1 MLSPMWTKPAVWSA
15 GRDPLGMQATS
26 VRLYRR
32 LAPGL
37 TNVTNRLRYFSF
49 YCWAVDI
56 YERKVHSADL
66 KRWQVFI
73 RRAEAI
79 YALASN
85 LVDGPQSLGMAGGDW
100 ANRMKADLAANTDWD
115 TFDLKPHTDRP
126 GEAGQY
132 LKAKG
137 GNFGQFYVASMLEVG
152 MLAEFMGIPIV
163 SEGYGRQLAR
173 SFSESIGPA
182 EDGLLDAIVSGSV
195 SRVALEEIGV
205 AAHPARIPRESEEMA
220 LLRAYLL
227 GEREQVGGSERHRR
241 SSAWLRLQFMNRGI
255 GPTDDP
261 SLRRAFYARVAPDSS
276 PIDLTGETIDG
287 WRAYQANEFGHISLE
302 CLLNG
307 LIKCLDEFGGS
318 ASPDVAINAMLE
330 SGLDGSVRASGWRSW
345 ALEASSGTNEDSL
358 SEPVLKDLSQAAGG
372 SGFVWEQAARL
383 LATLWARWADNQ
395 HGLLHEISRGAG
407 PGGRSLA
414 GVLASLN
421 SVSNGSVQDALTRV
435 LQRHVVS
442 EHMAIAGQKLA
453 GAGTFTYHF
462 LWADGEMSEGQIG
475 AYGYTNP
482 RLQNLTRFLGDAGLH
497 EDGKVTLAGERF
509 LHAHQ
514 AH

>member
-26 VRLYRR
+26 VRLYRK

-49 YCWAVDI
+49 YCWVVDA
-56 YERKVHSADL
+56 YERNVHSADTR
-66 KRWQVFI
+66 RWQIFI

-85 LVDGPQSLGMAGGDW
+85 LVDGAQSIGMAGGDW
-100 ANRMKADLAANTDWD
+100 ANRIKATLNADAEWSD
-115 TFDLKPHTDRP
+115 FDLTPHTDRP

-152 MLAEFMGIPIV
+152 MLDEFTGIPIV
-163 SEGYGRQLAR
+163 SPVYGRNLAR
-173 SFSESIGPA
+173 SFSASIGSA
-182 EDGLLDAIVSGSV
+182 EEGLLEGIMKGRI
-195 SRVALEEIGV
+195 SRAALEEIGA
-205 AAHPARIPRESEEMA
+205 AAHPGTIPRDSEEMA

-227 GEREQVGGSERHRR
+227 GERAEAAGNERYRR
-241 SSAWLRLQFMNRGI
+241 SSAWLRLEFIDRGI
-255 GPTDDP
+255 SPSDDP
-261 SLRRAFYARVAPDSS
+261 SLRRALYARLGPDGSE
-276 PIDLTGETIDG
+276 IDLTGETIDG

-307 LIKCLDEFGGS
+307 LIKSLEGFGGT
-318 ASPDVAINAMLE
+318 ASPDDAINAMLE
-330 SGLDGSVRASGWRSW
+330 AALDSSARNSGWQSW
-345 ALEASSGTNEDSL
+345 AHEAADGTDEESL

-372 SGFVWEQAARL
+372 NAVVWAQATRL
-383 LATLWARWADNQ
+383 LATLWAKWSDNQ
-395 HGLLHEISRGAG
+395 MGLMHEISRAAG

-414 GVLASLN
+414 GVLTSLN
-421 SVSNGSVQDALTRV
+421 GLSNGSVQEALTSV
-435 LQRHVVS
+435 LMRHVVS

-462 LWADGEMSEGQIG
+462 LLADGEMSEGQLG
-475 AYGYTNP
+475 SYGYTNP
-482 RLQNLTRFLGDAGLH
+482 RLQNLTRFLSDAGLH
-497 EDGKVTLAGERF
+497 DDGKVTPAGKTF
-509 LHAHQ
+509 LDAHQ

>member
-1 MLSPMWTKPAVWSA
+1 MWTKPAVWSA

-49 YCWAVDI
+49 YCWAVDA
-56 YERKVHSADL
+56 YERQIHSGDL
-66 KRWQVFI
+66 RRWQIFI

-100 ANRMKADLAANTDWD
+100 ANRMKAGLSASADWD
-115 TFDLKPHTDRP
+115 IFELGPHTDRP

-132 LKAKG
+132 LKAKS

-152 MLAEFMGIPIV
+152 MLSEFMGIPIV
-163 SEGYGRQLAR
+163 SEGYGRELAR
-173 SFSESIGPA
+173 SFSNSIGAA
-182 EDGLLDAIVSGSV
+182 EQGLLDGIVSGSI
-195 SRVALEEIGV
+195 SRAALNEIGV
-205 AAHPARIPRESEEMA
+205 AAHPARIPRDSEEMA

-227 GEREQVGGSERHRR
+227 GERNQVGGSELQRR
-241 SSAWLRLQFMNRGI
+241 SSAWLRLELMNRGI
-255 GPTDDP
+255 GASDDA
-261 SLRRAFYARVAPDSS
+261 SMRKAFYARVAPDGS
-276 PIDLTGETIDG
+276 PIDITGDTIDG

-307 LIKCLDEFGGS
+307 LIACLNDFGGA
-318 ASPDVAINAMLE
+318 ASPEAAIDALLE
-330 SGLDGSVRASGWRSW
+330 ATLDAPARAVGWRSW
-345 ALEASSGTNEDSL
+345 ALEVAEGTDEADL
-358 SEPVLKDLSQAAGG
+358 SVPVLKDISQAGG
-372 SGFVWEQAARL
+372 GGGEVWGKAVQL
-383 LATLWARWADNQ
+383 LGALWARWADNQ
-395 HGLLHEISRGAG
+395 HGLMHEISRGAG
-407 PGGRSLA
+407 SGGRSLA
-414 GVLASLN
+414 GVLAFLN
-421 SVSNGSVQDALTRV
+421 SVSNSSVQEALTRV

-442 EHMAIAGQKLA
+442 EHMAIAAQKLA

-462 LWADGEMSEGQIG
+462 LLADGEMSEGQIG

-482 RLQNLTRFLGDAGLH
+482 RLQNLTRFLSDAGLH
-497 EDGKVTLAGERF
+497 EDSRVTLTGERF
-509 LHAHQ
+509 LNAHQ

>member
-173 SFSESIGPA
+173 SFSESIGAA

-195 SRVALEEIGV
+195 
-205 AAHPARIPRESEEMA
+205 
-220 LLRAYLL
+220 
-227 GEREQVGGSERHRR
+227 
-241 SSAWLRLQFMNRGI
+241 
-255 GPTDDP
+255 
-261 SLRRAFYARVAPDSS
+261 
-276 PIDLTGETIDG
+276 
-287 WRAYQANEFGHISLE
+287 
-302 CLLNG
+302 
-307 LIKCLDEFGGS
+307 
-318 ASPDVAINAMLE
+318 
-330 SGLDGSVRASGWRSW
+330 
-345 ALEASSGTNEDSL
+345 
-358 SEPVLKDLSQAAGG
+358 
-372 SGFVWEQAARL
+372 
-383 LATLWARWADNQ
+383 
-395 HGLLHEISRGAG
+395 
-407 PGGRSLA
+407 
-414 GVLASLN
+414 
-421 SVSNGSVQDALTRV
+421 
-435 LQRHVVS
+435 
-442 EHMAIAGQKLA
+442 
-453 GAGTFTYHF
+453 
-462 LWADGEMSEGQIG
+462 
-475 AYGYTNP
+475 
-482 RLQNLTRFLGDAGLH
+482 
-497 EDGKVTLAGERF
+497 
-509 LHAHQ
+509 
-514 AH
+514 